1 MDLCLVEEQCLGT
14 RVLERWWEKECMD
27 MQGMRKADKAAKPED
42 SKGGEDGK
50 ETEMQYYTRGYC
62 RNYNTLGKEPVLPW
76 PMLWVW
82 NNTTLL

>member
-42 SKGGEDGK
+42 SKGGGGREGDRDAVL
-50 ETEMQYYTRGYC
+50 YTRI
-62 RNYNTLGKEPVLPW
+62 L
-76 PMLWVW
+76 
-82 NNTTLL
+82 